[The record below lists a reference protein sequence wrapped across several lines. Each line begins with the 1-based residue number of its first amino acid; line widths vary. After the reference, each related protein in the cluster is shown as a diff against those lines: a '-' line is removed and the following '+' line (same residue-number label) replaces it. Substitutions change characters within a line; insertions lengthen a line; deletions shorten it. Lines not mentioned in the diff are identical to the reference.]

1 MRSWPPVN
9 SRKHSELIAVVNP
22 RDKTSLVRI
31 TELHLVDRDR
41 TLLCRSALRAFEN
54 ETSAMLHGDGFVR
67 AGHRVFARL
76 ESDADVFAEPSG
88 ALEAVDIHL
97 KRNELQ
103 LEQCRERCRQ
113 HLERHSAGLP

>member
-41 TLLCRSALRAFEN
+41 TFLCRSALRAFEN
-54 ETSAMLHGDGFVR
+54 ETRAMIHGNGFVCAGDGIFD
-67 AGHRVFARL
+67 RL
-76 ESDADVFAEPSG
+76 ESDTEVFAEPSR
-88 ALEAVDIHL
+88 ALQALNVYA
-97 KRNELQ
+97 KRNKLRF
-103 LEQCRERCRQ
+103 EQCAEGRRQ
-113 HLERHSAGLP
+113 NFEWQSAGFT

>member
-41 TLLCRSALRAFEN
+41 TFLCRSALRAFEN
-54 ETSAMLHGDGFVR
+54 ETGAMIHGDVFVR
-67 AGHRVFARL
+67 ACYRVLDRL
-76 ESDADVFAEPSG
+76 KSDAEVFAEPSR
-88 ALEAVDIHL
+88 ALEAIHVHVKL
-97 KRNELQ
+97 NALR
-103 LEQCRERCRQ
+103 LEQCAE
-113 HLERHSAGLP
+113 

>member
-41 TLLCRSALRAFEN
+41 TFLCRSALRAFEH
-54 ETSAMLHGDGFVR
+54 ETRAMIHSDGFVR
-67 AGHRVFARL
+67 ASHRVFDRL
-76 ESDADVFAEPSG
+76 ERDTDAFAEPSG
-88 ALEAVDIHL
+88 ALEAVAVHV
-97 KRNELQ
+97 KRNERG
-103 LEQCRERCRQ
+103 RERCR
-113 HLERHSAGLP
+113 